1 MNDSPLPPDAPADFA
16 ALAARAADGDEVA
29 LNDLARLYEAK
40 VRIVARAMLGPALR
54 PYLDSVDLV
63 QAVHASVLAG
73 VREQRLDVSDPEKL
87 TALAVSIVRRK
98 VARQWRRAQRQRRL
112 SGHHNDHA
120 STPDGLLGVLG
131 SVGNMGT
138 DPARIARFREQL
150 SHVYGTITEAERQM
164 LDLRLQGHSTAEMA
178 AQLQLNPIALRV
190 RLTRLRQ
197 RLEAEAVR
205 DAMLAVGGRLDL
217 TMGGPGFR
225 AFGFTEDH
233 SPRYEYEEADPDDPR
248 ALRRSVYRFVVRS
261 VPDPLMEALDCA
273 DPSQA
278 VPKRN
283 ETLTALQALALLNNR
298 LGLRAAEH
306 LAERV
311 RPVGK
316 TDAERVA
323 AAYRLA
329 LGRMPTDDERRTL
342 TDVAVKHGLPNACRI
357 IFNLNEF
364 VFVD

>member
-197 RLEAEAVR
+197 RLEAEGVSA
-205 DAMLAVGGRLDL
+205 DML
-217 TMGGPGFR
+217 
-225 AFGFTEDH
+225 
-233 SPRYEYEEADPDDPR
+233 
-248 ALRRSVYRFVVRS
+248 
-261 VPDPLMEALDCA
+261 
-273 DPSQA
+273 
-278 VPKRN
+278 
-283 ETLTALQALALLNNR
+283 
-298 LGLRAAEH
+298 
-306 LAERV
+306 
-311 RPVGK
+311 
-316 TDAERVA
+316 
-323 AAYRLA
+323 
-329 LGRMPTDDERRTL
+329 
-342 TDVAVKHGLPNACRI
+342 
-357 IFNLNEF
+357 
-364 VFVD
+364 